1 MPNWCQNT
9 LFVEGDLNAL
19 QDFKKR
25 VLKVNDNDIVEF
37 TMNELMPTPPELLE
51 QTSPAVWRGDKED
64 EKGRL
69 EFENYL
75 DSLEVKYGAKDWY
88 EWRVNNW
95 GTKWDVSSGNVD
107 EMDGESL
114 NIHYDTAWGPNDG
127 FIKFA
132 SKVYPSLKFRLSYEE
147 PGMGF
152 CGVLICK
159 DGEIDFEGQDDLQWV
174 DEYDNIVEWDSELE
188 RWKRVSDNSVIDDED
203 FYPNEYNKF
212 NF

>member
-25 VLKVNDNDIVEF
+25 TLKVNDNGIIEF

-51 QTSPAVWRGDKED
+51 QSSPATWRGDSED

-75 DSLEVKYGAKDWY
+75 DSLEEKYGAKDWY

-95 GTKWDVSSGNVD
+95 GTKWDVSSGDVD
-107 EMDGESL
+107 EMNGDSL

-159 DGEIDFEGQDDLQWV
+159 DGETEFEGQDDLQWM
-174 DEYDNIVEWDSELE
+174 DEYENIVEWDSEIE
-188 RWKRVSDNSVIDDED
+188 RWRKVEDNSVIDNED

-212 NF
+212 NY